1 MTAPDM
7 RSYRNIFDCVNQI
20 FGNVI
25 FENISKYKED
35 IYLEINMWFDISCD
49 SYLTKAIFCNILF
62 EAALGQSIFSYLE
75 LLSNSDQIFLLW
87 LPLRYFLILCN
98 PIQSLS

>member
-1 MTAPDM
+1 MTGPDM

-25 FENISKYKED
+25 LENISKC
-35 IYLEINMWFDISCD
+35 LEMNMWFDISYD
-49 SYLTKAIFCNILF
+49 NLSYLTKPFFCNILF

>member
-25 FENISKYKED
+25 FENISKY
-35 IYLEINMWFDISCD
+35 LEITMWFDISCD